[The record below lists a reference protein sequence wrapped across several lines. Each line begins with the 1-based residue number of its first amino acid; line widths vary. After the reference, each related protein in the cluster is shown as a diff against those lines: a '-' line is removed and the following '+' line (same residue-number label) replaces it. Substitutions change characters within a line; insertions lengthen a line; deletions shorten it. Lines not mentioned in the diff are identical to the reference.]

1 MTYVRYEKALPHQL
15 EEALARAPVAYVP
28 WGALEWH
35 GLHLA
40 LGNDAVKV
48 EALCDRIAELT
59 GGVVLPPVWVGARTM
74 QHHGMP
80 LTLDFS
86 AEIVRALAGE
96 YLRELEK
103 VGFALAVILA
113 GHYGRLHV
121 EALRAEA
128 EDFTSAHEMAV
139 WVITDY
145 DPVIDLGYGGDH
157 AAKWE
162 TSILMHL
169 RPELVDMGRL
179 PTDPGAEL
187 AGVGGQDPREHA
199 GPELGKM
206 IVEAIVERIA
216 GRVNEFLRARA

>member
-1 MTYVRYEKALPHQL
+1 MTYVRYENALPHQL
-15 EEALARAPVAYVP
+15 EEALAGAPVAYVP

-40 LGNDAVKV
+40 LGNDALKV
-48 EALCDRIAELT
+48 ESICDRIAEVT

-86 AEIVRALAGE
+86 TEIVRALAGE

-113 GHYGRLHV
+113 GHYGRVHV
-121 EALRAEA
+121 EALLAAA
-128 EDFTSAHEMAV
+128 EDFASEHEMAA

-145 DPVIDLGYGGDH
+145 DPVVDLGYGGDH

-169 RPELVDMGRL
+169 RPELVDMSRL
-179 PTDPGAEL
+179 PTDPAAEL
-187 AGVGGQDPREHA
+187 AGVGGEDPREHA
-199 GPELGKM
+199 KPEVGKM

-216 GRVNEFLRARA
+216 GRVNEFLRKQA